1 MQSSSSGSIPMSR
14 HRDVRN
20 LDYDELLDDEAA
32 TNEMSRE
39 ESDRLDAAVEAITNR
54 IGDSFSLKEVQD
66 SAWYYYFDVDQAT
79 NWLLG
84 AYSLPNEDF
93 LY

>member
-1 MQSSSSGSIPMSR
+1 MSR

-20 LDYDELLDDEAA
+20 LDYGELLEDEAA
-32 TNEMSRE
+32 ADEMSPE
-39 ESDRLDAAVEAITNR
+39 ESNKLDAAVVAITNR

-84 AYSLPNEDF
+84 KQCLAL
-93 LY
+93 

>member
-1 MQSSSSGSIPMSR
+1 MSR

>member
-1 MQSSSSGSIPMSR
+1 M
-14 HRDVRN
+14 RN

-32 TNEMSRE
+32 TNEMSPE
-39 ESDRLDAAVEAITNR
+39 ESDRLDAAVDAITAR

-84 AYSLPNEDF
+84 IYDKQ
-93 LY
+93 